1 MAEIKSTMDMVLERA
16 AKMAAAAAPEVENE
30 DLVKTGMRFAAD
42 YLNQKETDLAQLLG
56 AQAPQDQ
63 VSVRKGMVQTL
74 LRNIVL
80 PRDEQ
85 LQESG
90 KIALQGV
97 LSLGGESAEIQAICQ
112 ELTQILEQY
121 GQHKEQTTQQL
132 DDAIRAQLEQQQAG
146 QGQGQEG
153 QQPVN
158 PAMHPQYHEELTK
171 MLTSLNNQYNDAME
185 QRKDLIIQRFSTAT
199 H

>member
-30 DLVKTGMRFAAD
+30 DLVRTGMRFAAD

-56 AQAPQDQ
+56 TQAPQDQ

-85 LQESG
+85 LQELG
-90 KIALQGV
+90 KVALQGV

-121 GQHKEQTTQQL
+121 GQHKDQTTQQL
-132 DDAIRAQLEQQQAG
+132 EDAIRAQLEQQQAG
-146 QGQGQEG
+146 QGLER

-158 PAMHPQYHEELTK
+158 PAMHPQYREELTK
-171 MLTSLNNQYNDAME
+171 MLTNLNNQYNDAME
-185 QRKDLIIQRFSTAT
+185 QRKEMILQRFSTAT
-199 H
+199 R

>member
-42 YLNQKETDLAQLLG
+42 YLNRKETDLAQLLG
-56 AQAPQDQ
+56 TQAPQDQ

-97 LSLGGESAEIQAICQ
+97 LSLGGESAEIQEICQ

-121 GQHKEQTTQQL
+121 GQHKDQTTQQL
-132 DDAIRAQLEQQQAG
+132 DDAIRAQLEQQQAS
-146 QGQGQEG
+146 QGQEG
-153 QQPVN
+153 QPVN
-158 PAMHPQYHEELTK
+158 PAMHPQYREELTK

-185 QRKDLIIQRFSTAT
+185 QRKEMILQRFSTAT
-199 H
+199 R

>member
-1 MAEIKSTMDMVLERA
+1 MAEIKSTMEMVLERA

-42 YLNQKETDLAQLLG
+42 YLNQKETDLSQLLG
-56 AQAPQDQ
+56 AQAPQEQ

-97 LSLGGESAEIQAICQ
+97 LSLGGESAEIQETCQ

-121 GQHKEQTTQQL
+121 GQHKDQTTQQL
-132 DDAIRAQLEQQQAG
+132 EDAIRTQLEQQQAS
-146 QGQGQEG
+146 QGQEG

-158 PAMHPQYHEELTK
+158 PAMHPQYREELTK
-171 MLTSLNNQYNDAME
+171 MLTNLNNQYNDAME
-185 QRKDLIIQRFSTAT
+185 QRKEMILQRFSTAIR
-199 H
+199 

>member
-42 YLNQKETDLAQLLG
+42 YLNQKEADLAELLG
-56 AQAPQDQ
+56 AQAAQDQ

-80 PRDEQ
+80 PRDGQ

-97 LSLGGESAEIQAICQ
+97 LSLGGESAEIQEICQ

-132 DDAIRAQLEQQQAG
+132 DDAIRAQLEQQQAS
-146 QGQGQEG
+146 QGQEV

-158 PAMHPQYHEELTK
+158 PAMHPQYREELTK

-185 QRKDLIIQRFSTAT
+185 QRKQMILQRFSTAT
-199 H
+199 R